1 LLRTLPPARVTI
13 SRVAQEPKA
22 APALER
28 YFLAIAPPCGWRRE
42 IMVTTAQ
49 FNRTLIDALSAH
61 IGQTVQ
67 LVRSAPFLH
76 RLVLDQLMQ
85 AGNADARARVRDM
98 NIDLVEFYRT
108 LLRPYRCCEL
118 LETDPVFLLL
128 VVLRANDFF

>member
-1 LLRTLPPARVTI
+1 
-13 SRVAQEPKA
+13 
-22 APALER
+22 
-28 YFLAIAPPCGWRRE
+28 
-42 IMVTTAQ
+42 M
-49 FNRTLIDALSAH
+49 
-61 IGQTVQ
+61 Q